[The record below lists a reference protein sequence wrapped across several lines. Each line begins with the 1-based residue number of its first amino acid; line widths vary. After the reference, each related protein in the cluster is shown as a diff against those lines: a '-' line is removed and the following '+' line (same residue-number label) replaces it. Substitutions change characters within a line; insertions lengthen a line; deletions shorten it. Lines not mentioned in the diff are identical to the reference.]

1 MTVLI
6 VQERRDKMNR
16 YRKLAIVVGALFIT
30 ADIFGVVGN
39 LAFRKPILDSA
50 DYLINASAHGN
61 QLILGAL
68 FTLIGGLACAGIAIG
83 LYPVLRRHNEGLAL
97 GAVGFRLIE
106 AMLYALVAAVVLS
119 VLTLSQEYVKTGA
132 PGASSFQASGASLLA
147 VGDWAGQ
154 LSVIA
159 FTLGALMYY
168 YVFSQSNL
176 IPRWLS
182 VWGLVAAASSLAAAL
197 LSIFG
202 LIAPLAPVFLI
213 MQAPI
218 AFQEIVLAVWLIAR
232 GFNTNAVASRSPK
245 TGLEETEWAL
255 SR

>member
-1 MTVLI
+1 
-6 VQERRDKMNR
+6 MNT
-16 YRKLAIVVGALFIT
+16 YRKMAIIVGALFII
-30 ADIFGVVGN
+30 ADVFGVVGN
-39 LAFRKPILDSA
+39 LAFRKPILDTA

-83 LYPVLRRHNEGLAL
+83 LYPVLRKHSEGLAL

-106 AMLYALVAAVVLS
+106 GTLYVVVAVVVLS
-119 VLTLSQEYVKTGA
+119 VLTLSQEYAKAGA
-132 PGASSFQASGASLLA
+132 PSASSFQASGISLLA

-168 YVFSQSNL
+168 YVFSRSKL

-202 LIAPLAPVFLI
+202 LIAPMEPVFLV

-218 AFQEIVLAVWLIAR
+218 AVQEIVLAVWLIAR
-232 GFNTNAVASRSPK
+232 GFNTSAMRSRFAK
-245 TGLEETEWAL
+245 IRLEETEWAL